1 MVKHQRRSHQKGIHL
16 SELDDCSSESDSGE
30 SPTTPTQREE
40 SWTPYPQL
48 PSNVPDQ
55 HLNRPNAFGDFAS
68 PMDEYAAHYDHRH
81 GMSASDAHEYPEN
94 SIPEQHRGMQMLSR
108 LQIPPNPYYVPEQN
122 NPAVATMNTNP
133 MQQYQSSPLQADRT
147 PQSMAGNLNGSIQN
161 MSGHYS
167 PSATVRGASSQGG
180 YFHQGQSPAMDQ
192 QFMAQIRQQFQHQ
205 SLHPMS
211 QIATVQPVHGAQ
223 EQFQQPGHHTNQ
235 WYDGMPYQAPMEVA
249 TIGQIP
255 TYGSVLFDNWEYKAE
270 DDPTMQM
277 PSARIDS
284 M

>member
-48 PSNVPDQ
+48 PSNVPGQ
-55 HLNRPNAFGDFAS
+55 HLNRPANFGNFAS
-68 PMDEYAAHYDHRH
+68 QIDEYAAQYSHRH
-81 GMSASDAHEYPEN
+81 SMSASDAHEYQEN
-94 SIPEQHRGMQMLSR
+94 SVPDQHRGMHMLSR

-133 MQQYQSSPLQADRT
+133 MQQYQSSPLQSDRA
-147 PQSMAGNLNGSIQN
+147 PQSMANNLNGSIQN
-161 MSGHYS
+161 MPNHYS
-167 PSATVRGASSQGG
+167 PSATVRSASSQSG
-180 YFHQGQSPAMDQ
+180 YFQQGQSQVMDQ

-205 SLHPMS
+205 SMHPMS
-211 QIATVQPVHGAQ
+211 QIATVQPVHGTQ
-223 EQFQQPGHHTNQ
+223 EQFQQPDHHTSQ
-235 WYDGMPYQAPMEVA
+235 WYDGIPYQAPMEVA